1 MRLSNFINKF
11 IFSIVFIS
19 TSLAFLVSIMFQ
31 YINFEK
37 EKLYIKA
44 EFIAQK
50 KNDLK
55 KEIESVFNL
64 IEKEE
69 KSFERLQNKLKGN
82 IDFEKIKEDNKNEL
96 LKWLANY
103 ETERNGYIF
112 VNTLDNKALVYDGKK
127 LENPIIYPDQELYK
141 NLLNA
146 ASKPNGD
153 FLFYQFKKPDSSKEF
168 TKIAFVKVYEKYNWF
183 IGTGSYLDDMEIEL
197 LRKENI
203 FKDSVQN
210 QVKSLLLVFILL
222 LFAVYITT
230 KRLSKYIKI
239 NINNLTNSFE
249 KAATENE
256 KINTN
261 DLTFKEF
268 ISLANNLNITLENK
282 NYLEK
287 ELQDYISLVNEYI
300 IVSSTDT
307 DGIITDVNEAF
318 CKITSYSKEELIGEN
333 HRILKHPDTPESFY
347 EEMWKTLISQKEWKG
362 EIKNIDKNGKDYWVY
377 SIIKPIYKNNE
388 LSGYTALRTNITD
401 KKQIEQLSITD
412 ELTQLYNRR
421 FFNNKIEEEI
431 NRARRE
437 DNYFSLLI
445 LDVDY
450 FKEYNDTY
458 GHQQGDLALEKIASV
473 LKKHTNRSSDFAFR
487 LGGEEF
493 GIITILDNI
502 KVVEFAQN
510 LKNEIEKLEIEHK
523 SSKIAKYLTISIGI
537 TSKKGTE
544 ISSSTILYKK
554 ADDAL
559 YDSKKN
565 GRNCISIQ
573 D

>member
-146 ASKPNGD
+146 ASKQNGD

-300 IVSSTDT
+300 IVSSTDAN
-307 DGIITDVNEAF
+307 GIITDVNEAF
-318 CKITSYSKEELIGEN
+318 CKITSYSKEELIGQN

-347 EEMWKTLISQKEWKG
+347 EELWKTLISKKEWKG
-362 EIKNIDKNGKDYWVY
+362 EIKNIDKNGKVYWVY

-523 SSKIAKYLTISIGI
+523 SSKIGKHLTLSIGVA
-537 TSKKGTE
+537 SKKGAE

>member
-1 MRLSNFINKF
+1 MES
-11 IFSIVFIS
+11 
-19 TSLAFLVSIMFQ
+19 A
-31 YINFEK
+31 K
-37 EKLYIKA
+37 E
-44 EFIAQK
+44 
-50 KNDLK
+50 NC
-55 KEIESVFNL
+55 
-64 IEKEE
+64 E
-69 KSFERLQNKLKGN
+69 KSR
-82 IDFEKIKEDNKNEL
+82 
-96 LKWLANY
+96 
-103 ETERNGYIF
+103 
-112 VNTLDNKALVYDGKK
+112 
-127 LENPIIYPDQELYK
+127 
-141 NLLNA
+141 
-146 ASKPNGD
+146 
-153 FLFYQFKKPDSSKEF
+153 
-168 TKIAFVKVYEKYNWF
+168 
-183 IGTGSYLDDMEIEL
+183 
-197 LRKENI
+197 
-203 FKDSVQN
+203 
-210 QVKSLLLVFILL
+210 
-222 LFAVYITT
+222 
-230 KRLSKYIKI
+230 
-239 NINNLTNSFE
+239 
-249 KAATENE
+249 
-256 KINTN
+256 
-261 DLTFKEF
+261 
-268 ISLANNLNITLENK
+268 IS
-282 NYLEK
+282 
-287 ELQDYISLVNEYI
+287 
-300 IVSSTDT
+300 
-307 DGIITDVNEAF
+307 
-318 CKITSYSKEELIGEN
+318 
-333 HRILKHPDTPESFY
+333 
-347 EEMWKTLISQKEWKG
+347 
-362 EIKNIDKNGKDYWVY
+362 
-377 SIIKPIYKNNE
+377 NE